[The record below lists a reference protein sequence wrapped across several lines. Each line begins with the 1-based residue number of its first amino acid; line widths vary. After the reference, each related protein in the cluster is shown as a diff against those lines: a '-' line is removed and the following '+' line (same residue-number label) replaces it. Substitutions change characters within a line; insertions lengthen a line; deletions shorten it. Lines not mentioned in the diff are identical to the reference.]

1 LITRAPRTRWH
12 NGRVSN
18 RFLPA
23 RAAGVAVLAAL
34 TMVLA
39 GCGGS
44 GSSDKPSA
52 SPATP
57 TPSVAVPDGVTLT
70 TPGDKLDFGDTADV
84 AYQPNANRS
93 TVLSLKVT
101 KVLKAS
107 LKDFSAYV
115 LDARTKK
122 STPYY
127 VFVDVANLGTGDV
140 GGTDVPLWAVNQDN
154 VLIHSSTFTNT
165 FKACP
170 SPALPKHFA
179 QGAKLSTC
187 LVYLIPDH
195 GSLESVSFRPLQ
207 AVAGIE
213 WSGTVS
219 TTRADARA
227 AKKAAQK
234 AAQRA
239 KKNKKKKAGS

>member
-1 LITRAPRTRWH
+1 MLITRASHPRWH
-12 NGRVSN
+12 NGGVSQ
-18 RFLPA
+18 RFPHA

-34 TMVLA
+34 TMILA

-44 GSSDKPSA
+44 GSDKPSA
-52 SPATP
+52 SATP

-70 TPGDKLDFGDTADV
+70 TPGEKLDFGDTADV

-107 LKDFSAYV
+107 VKDFSAYV

-127 VFVDVANLGTGDV
+127 VFVDVQNLGTGDV
-140 GGTDVPLWAVNQDN
+140 GGTDVPLWAVNQAN

-170 SPALPKHFA
+170 SPALPKHFG

-187 LVYLIPDH
+187 LVYLVPDH
-195 GSLESVSFRPLQ
+195 GTLDSVSFRPLQ
-207 AVAGIE
+207 VVAGIE
-213 WSGTVS
+213 WSGAIS
-219 TTRADARA
+219 TTKADAKA
-227 AKKAAQK
+227 AKKAAKK
-234 AAQRA
+234 AKKG
-239 KKNKKKKAGS
+239 KKNKKKASS